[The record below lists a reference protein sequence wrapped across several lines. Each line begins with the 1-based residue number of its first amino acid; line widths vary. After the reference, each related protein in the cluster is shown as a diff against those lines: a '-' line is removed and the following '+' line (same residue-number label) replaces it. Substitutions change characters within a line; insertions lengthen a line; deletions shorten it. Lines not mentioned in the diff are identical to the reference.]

1 MTDQT
6 SPDAELIQKLGPL
19 GPLAGTWEG
28 DQGID
33 IAPSR
38 KHGQKETPFR
48 ERITFDPFGPV
59 VNGLQNLYALRYQTT
74 AWPLGEENPFHEE
87 VGYWLWDAE
96 AKQVLRCFIVPRGI
110 AVNAGGTA
118 EANTKTFTMVAE
130 VGSET
135 YGVLSNRYLDKNA
148 KTVRYDLT
156 VTIHDNGSFSYA
168 EDTQLQIQGQTEI
181 FHHTD
186 KNTLKRCKHSETK

>member
-1 MTDQT
+1 MV
-6 SPDAELIQKLGPL
+6 DAELIRNLGPL

-38 KHGQKETPFR
+38 TQGQKETPFR
-48 ERITFDPFGPV
+48 EQITFDPFGPV
-59 VNGLQNLYALRYQTT
+59 VNGIQTLYALRYRTT

-96 AKQVLRCFIVPRGI
+96 AKQVLRCFIVPRGV
-110 AVNAGGTA
+110 AVEAGGTA
-118 EANTKTFTMVAE
+118 EPDSKSFTMLAE
-130 VGSET
+130 AGSST
-135 YGVLSNRYLDKNA
+135 YGILSNRYLDKNA
-148 KTVRYDLT
+148 KTVRYDLA
-156 VTIHDNGSFSYA
+156 VTILTDNSFSYE
-168 EDTQLQIQGQTEI
+168 EDTQLQILGQADI

-186 KNTLKRCKHSETK
+186 KNTLKRVG

>member
-1 MTDQT
+1 MA
-6 SPDAELIQKLGPL
+6 DAELIKNLGPL

-28 DQGID
+28 DQGLD
-33 IAPSR
+33 TAPS
-38 KHGQKETPFR
+38 KTQGQKETPFR
-48 ERITFDPFGPV
+48 EHMVFEPFGPV
-59 VNGLQNLYALRYQTT
+59 VNGTQTLYALRYRTT
-74 AWPLGEENPFHEE
+74 VWPVGETNPFHEE

-118 EANTKTFTMVAE
+118 ESNATSFTMTAE

-135 YGVLSNRYLDKNA
+135 YGVLSNRYLDIHA
-148 KTVRYDLT
+148 KTVRYELSI
-156 VTIHDNGSFSYA
+156 TILSESRFSYQ
-168 EDTQLQIQGQTEI
+168 EDTQLQIQGQSAI

-186 KNTLKRCKHSETK
+186 TNTLTRSI

>member
-1 MTDQT
+1 MA
-6 SPDAELIQKLGPL
+6 DAELIKSLGPL
-19 GPLAGTWEG
+19 GPLAGIWEG

-38 KHGQKETPFR
+38 KYGHKETPFR
-48 ERITFDPFGPV
+48 ERMSFEPFGPV
-59 VNGLQNLYALRYQTT
+59 VNGLQNLYALRYHTT
-74 AWPLGEENPFHEE
+74 AWPIGDDNPFHEE

-110 AVNAGGTA
+110 AVEAGGSA
-118 EANTKTFTMVAE
+118 EPDAKTMTMTAE

-135 YGVLSNRYLDKNA
+135 YGILSNRYLDKNA
-148 KTVRYDLT
+148 KTVRYELT
-156 VTIHDNGSFSYA
+156 VTIHDNESFSYS
-168 EDTQLQIQGQTEI
+168 EDSQLQIQGLAEI

-186 KNTLKRCKHSETK
+186 KNTLKRSN

>member
-1 MTDQT
+1 MTDE
-6 SPDAELIQKLGPL
+6 ELIKNLGPL

-38 KHGQKETPFR
+38 KHGHKETPFR
-48 ERITFDPFGPV
+48 ERMIFEPFGPV
-59 VNGLQNLYALRYQTT
+59 VNGLQTLYALRYQTT
-74 AWPLGEENPFHEE
+74 AWPTGEENPFHEE

-110 AVNAGGTA
+110 AVEAGGSA
-118 EANTKTFTMVAE
+118 EPDDKTMTMTAE

-135 YGVLSNRYLDKNA
+135 YGILSNRYLDTHA
-148 KTVRYDLT
+148 KTVRYELT
-156 VTIHDNGSFSYA
+156 VTIHDDGSFSYT
-168 EDTQLQIQGQTEI
+168 EDSQLHIQGLTDI

-186 KNTLKRCKHSETK
+186 KNTLRRCS

>member
-1 MTDQT
+1 MA
-6 SPDAELIQKLGPL
+6 DAELIRNLGPL

-28 DQGID
+28 DKGID
-33 IAPSR
+33 IAPSK

-48 ERITFDPFGPV
+48 ERIVFEPFGPV
-59 VNGLQNLYALRYQTT
+59 VNGVQNLYALRYQTT

-87 VGYWLWDAE
+87 VGYWLWDAQ
-96 AKQVLRCFIVPRGI
+96 AKQILRCFIVPRGI

-118 EANTKTFTMVAE
+118 EANAKAFTMTAE

-135 YGVLSNRYLDKNA
+135 YGVLSNRYLDQHA
-148 KTVRYDLT
+148 KTVRYDLS
-156 VTIHDNGSFSYA
+156 VTIHDDGSFSYT
-168 EDTQLQIQGQTEI
+168 EDTQLQIQGQTGI

-186 KNTLKRCKHSETK
+186 KNTLKRCREATD